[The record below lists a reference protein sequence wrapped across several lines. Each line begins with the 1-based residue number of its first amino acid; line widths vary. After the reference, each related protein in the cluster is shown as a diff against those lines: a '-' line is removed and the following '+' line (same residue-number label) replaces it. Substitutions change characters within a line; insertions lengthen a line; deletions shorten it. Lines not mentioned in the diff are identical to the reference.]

1 MAEESPERA
10 DPVVPGQSRGML
22 DADDF
27 LAFTQRL
34 RALHQRVDGADVS
47 DKRQARWQRR
57 LLDITDAARTN
68 LDVGKQQLRRFE
80 AELEDHLSD

>member
-1 MAEESPERA
+1 MADEAPERA
-10 DPVVPGQSRGML
+10 DPVVPGQARGML
-22 DADDF
+22 DADEF

-34 RALHQRVDGADVS
+34 RAIHERVDEADVS

-68 LDVGKQQLRRFE
+68 LDHGEQQLRRFE
-80 AELEDHLSD
+80 AELDEHLSD